1 MIGLTLHRMLEGHI
15 AGSGLSAAGRRD
27 TDHGRQDKSA
37 DRGRAHVVGWI
48 GVFSPVAPSAVGA
61 RRRFVNE
68 FNLLSACR
76 GRVGNRIGM
85 SARDDGIRIRP
96 GRIRPGDRGAKR
108 QNSFVG
114 EVMRAAKKA
123 GHTGRG
129 FGRTGASN
137 SRSAFGRGRR
147 AALTL
152 SSRSS
157 VRRVVIMAR
166 VVRRRGHQFVAAPL
180 ARHVAYL
187 KREGVTRSG
196 EDARLF
202 DAASDNT
209 DGKAFAERC
218 AEDRHH
224 FRFIVSPKDT
234 VQMADLR
241 AFTRELMTDAERD
254 LGTKL
259 EWIAVDHWNTDN
271 PHIHIIVRGRADDGR
286 DLVISRD
293 YISEGLRQ
301 RAAERVALELGPRT
315 EKEIHESL
323 KKEVEAE
330 RWTSLDRALR
340 NIAAESVGFV
350 DLRPGAT
357 GEDEE
362 LRVLLI
368 GRASKLEHLG
378 LAEPI
383 GPAQWSLK
391 PDVESTL
398 RDLGAR
404 GDIIKTM
411 HRAIRRAG
419 REPDVSAFAL
429 HGEEPAG
436 PVVGR
441 LVERGLQDEL
451 KGTAYAI
458 VEGVDGRTHHLR
470 FADLELTGDG
480 ELGAIV
486 EIRSYADANGRNRL
500 SLAVRS
506 DLAVDA
512 QVSAAGA
519 TWLDRQLIARDPPQM
534 GGGFGAEVRQ
544 AMERRADHLIDH
556 DLAARQGQRVVFA
569 RDLLNTLRRRELDS
583 AAARLS
589 AETGLTH
596 HPSTEGEH
604 VAGVY
609 RRRVIL
615 ASGRFAMLED
625 GLGFQLVPWRPA
637 LEQRLGKQASGV
649 MGPTGVDWYFPRKRG
664 LAR

>member
-1 MIGLTLHRMLEGHI
+1 M
-15 AGSGLSAAGRRD
+15 A
-27 TDHGRQDKSA
+27 
-37 DRGRAHVVGWI
+37 
-48 GVFSPVAPSAVGA
+48 
-61 RRRFVNE
+61 
-68 FNLLSACR
+68 
-76 GRVGNRIGM
+76 
-85 SARDDGIRIRP
+85 ARDDEIRIRP
-96 GRIRPGDRGAKR
+96 GRIRPGHRGAKR
-108 QNSFVG
+108 PSSFVG

-123 GHTGRG
+123 GHTGKG
-129 FGRTGASN
+129 FDRAGAGKPDST
-137 SRSAFGRGRR
+137 FGRGRR
-147 AALTL
+147 AALAL

-157 VRRVVIMAR
+157 ARRVVVMAR
-166 VVRRRGHQFVAAPL
+166 VVRHRGRQFVAAPL

-187 KREGVTRSG
+187 KREGVTRDG

-202 DAASDNT
+202 DAASDNA

-224 FRFIVSPKDT
+224 FRFIVSPEDAA
-234 VQMADLR
+234 QMADLR
-241 AFTRELMTDAERD
+241 AFTRELMKDAERD

-259 EWIAVDHWNTDN
+259 EWVAVDHWNTDN
-271 PHIHIIVRGRADDGR
+271 PHIHVLVRGRADDGR

-293 YISEGLRQ
+293 YISKGFRQ

-315 EKEIHESL
+315 EREIQESL

-340 NIAAESVGFV
+340 NIADESAGFV
-350 DLRPGAT
+350 DLRPGAAE
-357 GEDEE
+357 EDQE
-362 LRVLLI
+362 LRGLLI
-368 GRASKLEHLG
+368 GRASKLERLG
-378 LAEPI
+378 LIEPI

-391 PDVESTL
+391 PGLEPAL
-398 RDLGAR
+398 RDLGTR

-411 HRAIRRAG
+411 HQAIRRAG
-419 REPDVSAFAL
+419 REPDLSGFAL
-429 HGEEPAG
+429 HGEEPAA

-480 ELGAIV
+480 EVGAIV
-486 EIRSYADANGRNRL
+486 EVRSYADANGRKRL

-519 TWLDRQLIARDPPQM
+519 TWLDRQLIARGPPQM

-544 AMERRADHLIDH
+544 AMERRVDHLIDH
-556 DLAARQGQRVVFA
+556 GLAERQGQRVVFA

-589 AETGLTH
+589 AETGLAH
-596 HPSTEGEH
+596 HPSGEGEH

-637 LEQRLGKQASGV
+637 LEQRLGKQVSGV
-649 MGPTGVDWYFPRKRG
+649 MRPTGVDWHFPRKRG
-664 LAR
+664 LGL